1 MAPTGNAA
9 DDLRAFDKSEK
20 MMEIRN
26 VLRVSANEGNTSTVI
41 SFGNLGTNRESIF
54 IVTLLRQ
61 HGYTVEYGDDV
72 IIVK

>member
-1 MAPTGNAA
+1 MAPTGKAS

-20 MMEIRN
+20 MMKIRN
-26 VLRVSANEGNTSTVI
+26 IMRVSANEGNLSTVI
-41 SFGNLGTNRESIF
+41 SFENLGTNREAIF

-61 HGYTVEYGDDV
+61 HGYNVEYGDDV